1 MTVAAAVVA
10 VAAGLLTFVIAA
22 TVFSHHSAN
31 HDEGVYLT
39 QAALLLGGQLE
50 FHAGPLADAVHPW
63 FFIEDGGRLYPKYN
77 PVPAA
82 TFAVSMAL
90 FGEPRVTLAVIAA
103 GNAALVYL
111 IGSMAVGRRAG
122 LAATVCFA
130 ASPMAVATSSAF
142 LPYAPTTFLNLVFAV
157 AYLRSVRDR
166 SLPAAGVAGVAIGLA
181 FFARPY
187 TAVLFAAP
195 FICHAL
201 WRVWSAVRRFG
212 AETGQS
218 TARAFAVLGR
228 RALGVGRSGELPGP
242 IRRQGL
248 TALFGTLF
256 VGVTLAYN
264 VRMTGS
270 PLTFPY
276 QVFAPMDGPG
286 FGERRILG
294 HSVDYTLGLA
304 LESNRYAL
312 QEIATRWFA
321 AGPLGTITAL
331 VGGTVALWGWRA
343 SGDPCAPVVADASDA
358 ADADA
363 DAAAADADADAAA
376 ADADADAAA
385 ADADA
390 DAAATVDGGDEVGS
404 SPGPAGS
411 PAFRRTATL
420 LLVGVAVSVA
430 VGNLYFWGTHNALAD
445 LSDPTDGLASLF
457 GPFYHFDLLV
467 PLSVFGGLG
476 VAAGAR
482 ALSAARERVVARGVS
497 PMVASAALA
506 VVVALAVAGGGV
518 AAVDAAADPMERN
531 AAVDE
536 KHEAAYAPIDEATF
550 EDALVFVPTPYGEW
564 QNHPFQ
570 YLRNGP
576 GLDGEVVYALDR
588 DPVENFAVLDAYSDR
603 TLYRYGYQGVWTA
616 DPEARVTPK
625 LESLDRR
632 SGPTL
637 DATTTVGV
645 PDRVARAQV
654 RVDPRRGAAGGPD
667 HVSYTVS
674 DPGDSLAV
682 DWAVTPEGV
691 RLPGAAA
698 TGDADAAEP
707 VPFDPEG
714 DVVAVTV
721 TLVDPTGATFTYRQ
735 EVTVRVTE
743 GGEAGAAE
751 ERVEAVWPPERST
764 CRLVTECGNEGTYL
778 PDEPDAHPDWVVF
791 ETDATGTGDR

>member
-1 MTVAAAVVA
+1 VSLLPPPVRPRRLVARLRERLDRADRVSYAAALVA
-10 VAAGLLTFVIAA
+10 VAAGVLTFAIAA

-90 FGEPRVTLAVIAA
+90 FGEPRVTLAAVAA

-111 IGSMAVGRRAG
+111 LGSLTFGRRAG
-122 LAATVCFA
+122 LAAAVLFA
-130 ASPMAVATSSAF
+130 ASPMAIATSAAF
-142 LPYAPTTFLNLVFAV
+142 LPYAPTTFFNLIFAV

-166 SLPAAGVAGVAIGLA
+166 SLAAAGVAGVAIGIA

-195 FICHAL
+195 FICHAV
-201 WRVWSAVRRFG
+201 WQIGRRVASDGLRGLPDPVRRH
-212 AETGQS
+212 
-218 TARAFAVLGR
+218 
-228 RALGVGRSGELPGP
+228 
-242 IRRQGL
+242 GL

-256 VGVTLAYN
+256 VGITLAYN

-270 PLTFPY
+270 PLVFPY
-276 QVFAPMDGPG
+276 QAFAPMDGPG
-286 FGERRILG
+286 FGERRILD

-304 LESNRYAL
+304 LESNRYAV

-321 AGPLGTITAL
+321 AGPLGTLAAL
-331 VGGTVALWGWRA
+331 VGGAVALRRWRA
-343 SGDPCAPVVADASDA
+343 RGDPREPS
-358 ADADA
+358 
-363 DAAAADADADAAA
+363 
-376 ADADADAAA
+376 
-385 ADADA
+385 
-390 DAAATVDGGDEVGS
+390 ATVDGED
-404 SPGPAGS
+404 PAGS
-411 PAFRRTATL
+411 PGFRRTAAL
-420 LLVGVAVSVA
+420 LLAAVAVSVV
-430 VGNLYFWGTHNALAD
+430 VGNLFFWGTHNALAG

-482 ALSAARERVVARGVS
+482 ALAAVRDRAAASRVGSPRIARVALALV
-497 PMVASAALA
+497 VASAI
-506 VVVALAVAGGGV
+506 VVAGV

-531 AAVDE
+531 AAVDA
-536 KHEAAYAPIDEATF
+536 KHEAAYAPFDETAF
-550 EDALVFVPTPYGEW
+550 ENGLVFVPTPYGEW

-570 YLRNGP
+570 YLRNEP

-588 DPVENFAVLDAYSDR
+588 DPEENFVVLDAYPDR
-603 TLYRYGYQGVWTA
+603 TLYRYAYRGVWSPHP
-616 DPEARVTPK
+616 DARVTPK
-625 LESLDRR
+625 LETLDRR
-632 SGPTL
+632 TGDRI
-637 DATTTVGV
+637 DAETTVGV
-645 PDRVARAQV
+645 PDRVARARV
-654 RVDPRRGAAGGPD
+654 RVDPRRGAAGGPERA
-667 HVSYTVS
+667 SYTVT
-674 DPGDSLAV
+674 DPEESLAV

-691 RLPGAAA
+691 RLPGA
-698 TGDADAAEP
+698 GDSGEP
-707 VPFDPEG
+707 VAFDPEG

-721 TLVDPTGATFTYRQ
+721 TLVDPAGSTYTYRQ

-743 GGEAGAAE
+743 DGEG
-751 ERVEAVWPPERST
+751 VEAVWPPERST

-778 PDEPDAHPDWVVF
+778 PDEPGTHPEWVVF
-791 ETDATGTGDR
+791 ETDAE

>member
-1 MTVAAAVVA
+1 MSLLPLSLRPRRLAARLRQRLARADRVSLAAALVA
-10 VAAGLLTFVIAA
+10 IAAGVLTFVIAA

-82 TFAVSMAL
+82 MFAVTMGL
-90 FGEPRVTLAVIAA
+90 FGEPRVTLAVVAA

-111 IGSMAVGRRAG
+111 LGSMTVGRRAG
-122 LAATVCFA
+122 LAAAVCFA

-142 LPYAPTTFLNLVFAV
+142 LPYAPTTFFNLIFAV

-166 SLPAAGVAGVAIGLA
+166 SLRAAGVAGVAIGLA

-195 FICHAL
+195 FIAHAL
-201 WRVWSAVRRFG
+201 WRVGSAVRRFG
-212 AETGQS
+212 AESGMS
-218 TARAFAVLGR
+218 TPRAFAALGR

-242 IRRQGL
+242 IRRHGL
-248 TALFGTLF
+248 TALFGVLF

-286 FGERRILG
+286 FGKRRILG

-312 QEIATRWFA
+312 QEIATRWFV
-321 AGPLGTITAL
+321 AGPLGTVVAL
-331 VGGTVALWGWRA
+331 VGGAVALWGWRA
-343 SGDPCAPVVADASDA
+343 SGDPRRPVV
-358 ADADA
+358 
-363 DAAAADADADAAA
+363 
-376 ADADADAAA
+376 
-385 ADADA
+385 
-390 DAAATVDGGDEVGS
+390 VDHGKDVAET
-404 SPGPAGS
+404 AGS

-420 LLVGVAVSVA
+420 LLVGVAVSVV

-476 VAAGAR
+476 VAVGWR
-482 ALSAARERVVARGVS
+482 GLVAARERVVVRGVS
-497 PMVASAALA
+497 PTVASAALA

-518 AAVDAAADPMERN
+518 TAVDAAADPMERN

-588 DPVENFAVLDAYSDR
+588 DPVENFAVLDAYPNR

-616 DPEARVTPK
+616 NPETRVTPK
-625 LESLDRR
+625 LAVLGRR
-632 SGPTL
+632 SGARL
-637 DATTTVGV
+637 DAETTVGV
-645 PDRVARAQV
+645 PDRVVRAQV

-674 DPGDSLAV
+674 DLGDSLAV

-691 RLPGAAA
+691 RLSDGAAA
-698 TGDADAAEP
+698 GAPEAAEP

-735 EVTVRVTE
+735 EVTVRLTE
-743 GGEAGAAE
+743 DDT
-751 ERVEAVWPPERST
+751 VEAVWPPERST

-778 PDEPDAHPDWVVF
+778 PDEPQTHPEWVVF
-791 ETDATGTGDR
+791 ETETETSD

>member
-1 MTVAAAVVA
+1 MAVLPPFARPRRLATRLRERLARADRATLAAALVS
-10 VAAGLLTFVIAA
+10 VAAGVLTFAIAA

-82 TFAVSMAL
+82 MFAVSMGL
-90 FGEPRVTLAVIAA
+90 FGEPRVTLAAVAA

-111 IGSMAVGRRAG
+111 LGSLTFGRRAG
-122 LAATVCFA
+122 LAAAVLFA
-130 ASPMAVATSSAF
+130 ASPMAIATSSAF
-142 LPYAPTTFLNLVFAV
+142 LPYAPTTFFNLVFAV

-166 SLPAAGVAGVAIGLA
+166 SLAAAGVAGVAIGIA
-181 FFARPY
+181 FFSRPY

-195 FICHAL
+195 FIGHAL
-201 WRVWSAVRRFG
+201 WRVGSAVRRFG
-212 AETGQS
+212 AETERS
-218 TARAFAVLGR
+218 APRALAALGR
-228 RALGVGRSGELPGP
+228 RALPVGGSRGLPDP
-242 IRRQGL
+242 IRRHGL

-264 VRMTGS
+264 ARMTGS
-270 PLTFPY
+270 PLVFPY

-312 QEIATRWFA
+312 QEVATRWFA
-321 AGPLGTITAL
+321 AGPLGTLAAL
-331 VGGTVALWGWRA
+331 AGGGVALRRWLAR
-343 SGDPCAPVVADASDA
+343 GDPRRAEPA
-358 ADADA
+358 A
-363 DAAAADADADAAA
+363 
-376 ADADADAAA
+376 
-385 ADADA
+385 
-390 DAAATVDGGDEVGS
+390 DGGDGTVDAS
-404 SPGPAGS
+404 GS
-411 PAFRRTATL
+411 PAFRRTAAL
-420 LLVGVAVSVA
+420 LLVGVAVSVV

-467 PLSVFGGLG
+467 PLSAFGGLG
-476 VAAGAR
+476 VAAVAR
-482 ALSAARERVVARGVS
+482 ALPVVRDRLT
-497 PMVASAALA
+497 ASAAGARIGSPRVARVALALAVASA
-506 VVVALAVAGGGV
+506 VVVAGV
-518 AAVDAAADPMERN
+518 AAADAAAEPIERN
-531 AAVDE
+531 AEIDA
-536 KHEAAYAPIDEATF
+536 KHEAAYAPFDETTF
-550 EDALVFVPTPYGEW
+550 EDGLVFVPTPYGEW

-588 DPVENFAVLDAYSDR
+588 DPEENFAVLDAYPDR
-603 TLYRYGYQGVWTA
+603 TLYRYGYHGVWTA
-616 DPEARVTPK
+616 DPDARVTPK

-632 SGPTL
+632 SGERI
-637 DATTTVGV
+637 DAEATVGV
-645 PDRVARAQV
+645 PDRVARARV
-654 RVDPRRGAAGGPD
+654 RVDPRRGAAGGPERA
-667 HVSYTVS
+667 SYTVS
-674 DPGDSLAV
+674 DPGASLAV
-682 DWAVTPEGV
+682 DWAVTPAGV
-691 RLPGAAA
+691 RLPGAATA
-698 TGDADAAEP
+698 GGDANASAP
-707 VPFDPEG
+707 VPFDPDG

-721 TLVDPTGATFTYRQ
+721 TLVDPAGATYTYRQ
-735 EVTVRVTE
+735 EVTVRVTGGDGADA
-743 GGEAGAAE
+743 GGERVDG

-778 PDEPDAHPDWVVF
+778 PDEPDTHPEWVVF
-791 ETDATGTGDR
+791 ETDADTSD

>member
-1 MTVAAAVVA
+1 MSLAAALVA
-10 VAAGLLTFVIAA
+10 VAAGLLTFAIAA

-39 QAALLLGGQLE
+39 QAALLLEGQLA

-82 TFAVSMAL
+82 MFAVTMGA
-90 FGEPRVTLAVIAA
+90 FGEPRVTLAAVAA

-111 IGSMAVGRRAG
+111 LGSMAVGRRAG
-122 LAATVCFA
+122 LAAAVLFA

-142 LPYAPTTFLNLVFAV
+142 LPYAPTTFLNLIFAV

-166 SLPAAGVAGVAIGLA
+166 SLRAAGVAGVAIGLA

-195 FICHAL
+195 FIGHAL
-201 WRVWSAVRRFG
+201 WQVGSAVRRFG

-218 TARAFAVLGR
+218 TPRALAALGR
-228 RALGVGRSGELPGP
+228 RALPVGGSRGLPGP
-242 IRRQGL
+242 IRRHGL

-264 VRMTGS
+264 VQMTGS

-312 QEIATRWFA
+312 QEIATRWFV
-321 AGPLGTITAL
+321 AGPLGTVAAL
-331 VGGTVALWGWRA
+331 VGVAVALWGWRT
-343 SGDPCAPVVADASDA
+343 SGDPRGPVVAEPTGDRA
-358 ADADA
+358 
-363 DAAAADADADAAA
+363 
-376 ADADADAAA
+376 
-385 ADADA
+385 
-390 DAAATVDGGDEVGS
+390 VDEERAPS
-404 SPGPAGS
+404 EAPSPAGS

-420 LLVGVAVSVA
+420 LLVGVAVSVV

-476 VAAGAR
+476 VAAVAR
-482 ALSAARERVVARGVS
+482 ALSAARNQVVARGVS
-497 PMVASAALA
+497 PTVASAALA

-536 KHEAAYAPIDEATF
+536 KHEMAYAPFDETTF
-550 EDALVFVPTPYGEW
+550 EDALVFLPTPYGEW

-570 YLRNGP
+570 YLRNDP
-576 GLDGEVVYALDR
+576 GLDGDVVYALDR
-588 DPVENFAVLDAYSDR
+588 DPVENFAVLDAYPDR

-616 DPEARVTPK
+616 NPETRVTPK
-625 LESLDRR
+625 LEVLDRR
-632 SGPTL
+632 SGSRI
-637 DATTTVGV
+637 DAETTVGV

-654 RVDPRRGAAGGPD
+654 RIDPRRGAPGGPD

-674 DPGDSLAV
+674 DLGDSLAV

-691 RLPGAAA
+691 RLPGAA
-698 TGDADAAEP
+698 DASDADAAAGGTDAAEP
-707 VPFDPEG
+707 VPFDPDG

-721 TLVDPTGATFTYRQ
+721 TLVDPAGSTFTYRQ
-735 EVTVRVTE
+735 EVTVRTTE
-743 GGEAGAAE
+743 DGA
-751 ERVEAVWPPERST
+751 VEVVWPPERST

-778 PDEPDAHPDWVVF
+778 PNEPDAHPEWVVF
-791 ETDATGTGDR
+791 ETDAETSDS

>member
-1 MTVAAAVVA
+1 MSLLPPSLRPPRLAARLRQRLASADRVSLAAALVA
-10 VAAGLLTFVIAA
+10 VAAGLLTFAIAA

-82 TFAVSMAL
+82 MFAVSMGL
-90 FGEPRVTLAVIAA
+90 FGEPRVTLAVVAA

-111 IGSMAVGRRAG
+111 LGSMAVGRRAG
-122 LAATVCFA
+122 LAAAVCFA

-142 LPYAPTTFLNLVFAV
+142 LPYAPTTFLNLIFAV
-157 AYLRSVRDR
+157 GYLRGVRDR
-166 SLPAAGVAGVAIGLA
+166 SLAAAGVAGVAIGLA

-195 FICHAL
+195 FIAHAL
-201 WRVWSAVRRFG
+201 WRVGSAVRRFG
-212 AETGQS
+212 VESGTS
-218 TARAFAVLGR
+218 TPRAFAALGR

-242 IRRQGL
+242 IRRNGL
-248 TALFGTLF
+248 TALFGVLF

-312 QEIATRWFA
+312 QEIATRWFV
-321 AGPLGTITAL
+321 AGPLGTVAAL
-331 VGGTVALWGWRA
+331 VGGAVAAYGWRA
-343 SGDPCAPVVADASDA
+343 SGDPREPVVTDASDA
-358 ADADA
+358 DADPAAVDADA
-363 DAAAADADADAAA
+363 DPAA
-376 ADADADAAA
+376 
-385 ADADA
+385 
-390 DAAATVDGGDEVGS
+390 VDGGDEIGS
-404 SPGPAGS
+404 SPGSADS
-411 PAFRRTATL
+411 RAFRRLGTL

-476 VAAGAR
+476 VAAAAR
-482 ALSAARERVVARGVS
+482 ALSAARERVVESGAS
-497 PMVASAALA
+497 PTVASAALA

-550 EDALVFVPTPYGEW
+550 EDGLVFVPTPYGEW

-588 DPVENFAVLDAYSDR
+588 DPVENFAVLDAYPNR

-616 DPEARVTPK
+616 NPETRVTPK
-625 LESLDRR
+625 LAVLDRR
-632 SGPTL
+632 SGAQL
-637 DATTTVGV
+637 DAETTVGV
-645 PDRVARAQV
+645 PDRVVRAQV

-674 DPGDSLAV
+674 DLGDSLAV

-691 RLPGAAA
+691 RLSDGAAA
-698 TGDADAAEP
+698 GAPEAAEP

-743 GGEAGAAE
+743 DDT
-751 ERVEAVWPPERST
+751 VEAVWPPERST

-778 PDEPDAHPDWVVF
+778 PDEPQTHPEWVVF
-791 ETDATGTGDR
+791 ETETETSD

>member
-1 MTVAAAVVA
+1 MSVLPPSLRPRRLLVHLRQRLERADRVSLAAALVA
-10 VAAGLLTFVIAA
+10 VAAGALTFAVAV

-39 QAALLLGGQLE
+39 QAALLLDGQLA
-50 FHAGPLADAVHPW
+50 FHAGSLADAVHPW

-90 FGEPRVTLAVIAA
+90 FGEPRVTLAVVAA

-111 IGSMAVGRRAG
+111 LGSAAVGRRAG
-122 LAATVCFA
+122 LAAVVLFA
-130 ASPMAVATSSAF
+130 ASPMAIATSSAF
-142 LPYAPTTFLNLVFAV
+142 LPYAPTTLFNLVFAV
-157 AYLRSVRDR
+157 AYLRSVRDE
-166 SLPAAGVAGVAIGLA
+166 SLRAAGVAGLAIGVA

-201 WRVWSAVRRFG
+201 WRVASATRRFG
-212 AETGQS
+212 AESAAS
-218 TARAFAVLGR
+218 TP
-228 RALGVGRSGELPGP
+228 RALVDAGVRGLPDP
-242 IRRQGL
+242 VRRHGL

-264 VRMTGS
+264 ARMTGS
-270 PLTFPY
+270 PLVFPY

-304 LESNRYAL
+304 LESNGYAL
-312 QEIATRWFA
+312 REIATRWFA
-321 AGPLGTITAL
+321 AGPLGTLAAL
-331 VGGTVALWGWRA
+331 VGGAVALRGWRA
-343 SGDPCAPVVADASDA
+343 TGDPRGLLYDRAADDASG
-358 ADADA
+358 
-363 DAAAADADADAAA
+363 
-376 ADADADAAA
+376 
-385 ADADA
+385 
-390 DAAATVDGGDEVGS
+390 T
-404 SPGPAGS
+404 PG
-411 PAFRRTATL
+411 FRRTATA
-420 LLVGVAVSVA
+420 LLVGVAVSVV

-467 PLSVFGGLG
+467 PLSVFGGLA
-476 VAAGAR
+476 VAAAAR
-482 ALSAARERVVARGVS
+482 ALSAARDRLVSRGASGTVAR
-497 PMVASAALA
+497 VAIA
-506 VVVALAVAGGGV
+506 VVVASAVVVAGV
-518 AAVDAAADPMERN
+518 AAVDAAADPIERN
-531 AAVDE
+531 AAVDA
-536 KHEAAYAPIDEATF
+536 KHEAAYAPFDETTF
-550 EDALVFVPTPYGEW
+550 EDGLVFVPTPYGEW

-588 DPVENFAVLDAYSDR
+588 DPVENFAVLDAYPDR

-616 DPEARVTPK
+616 DPETRVTPK
-625 LESLDRR
+625 LEPLDRR
-632 SGPTL
+632 TGARI
-637 DATTTVGV
+637 DAETTVGV

-654 RVDPRRGAAGGPD
+654 RVDPRRGAPGGPD

-674 DPGDSLAV
+674 DLGDSLAV

-698 TGDADAAEP
+698 AGDPEAGDP

-714 DVVAVTV
+714 DAVAVTV
-721 TLVDPTGATFTYRQ
+721 TLVDPAGATFTYRQ

-743 GGEAGAAE
+743 GSEAGASG
-751 ERVEAVWPPERST
+751 ERVEVVWPPERST
-764 CRLVTECGNEGTYL
+764 CRLVTACGTEGTYL
-778 PDEPDAHPDWVVF
+778 PDEPDAHPEWVVF
-791 ETDATGTGDR
+791 ETAAEASD

>member
-1 MTVAAAVVA
+1 MSLLPPSARPRRLAARLRQRLARADRVSLAATLVA
-10 VAAGLLTFVIAA
+10 VAAGLLTFAIAA

-39 QAALLLGGQLE
+39 QAALLLEGQLA
-50 FHAGPLADAVHPW
+50 FHAGPLADAFHPW

-82 TFAVSMAL
+82 MFAVTMGL
-90 FGEPRVTLAVIAA
+90 FGEPRVTLAVVAA
-103 GNAALVYL
+103 GNAALLYL
-111 IGSMAVGRRAG
+111 LGSMAVGRRAG
-122 LAATVCFA
+122 LAAAVCFA

-142 LPYAPTTFLNLVFAV
+142 LPYAPTTFLNLIFAV

-166 SLPAAGVAGVAIGLA
+166 SLRAAGVAGVAIGLA

-195 FICHAL
+195 FIGHAL

-212 AETGQS
+212 VESGTS
-218 TARAFAVLGR
+218 TPRAVAALGR

-242 IRRQGL
+242 IRRHGL

-264 VRMTGS
+264 ALMTGS
-270 PLTFPY
+270 PLVFPY

-294 HSVDYTLGLA
+294 HTVDYTLGLA

-321 AGPLGTITAL
+321 AGPLGTAAAL
-331 VGGTVALWGWRA
+331 VGGVVAAYGWRA
-343 SGDPCAPVVADASDA
+343 SGDPRGLLD
-358 ADADA
+358 
-363 DAAAADADADAAA
+363 
-376 ADADADAAA
+376 
-385 ADADA
+385 
-390 DAAATVDGGDEVGS
+390 DGETGP
-404 SPGPAGS
+404 SPDPAGS

-467 PLSVFGGLG
+467 PLSAFGGLG
-476 VAAGAR
+476 VAAAGR
-482 ALSAARERVVARGVS
+482 SLSAARERLVARGVS
-497 PMVASAALA
+497 PAAAGAALA

-536 KHEAAYAPIDEATF
+536 KHEMAYAPFDEATF
-550 EDALVFVPTPYGEW
+550 EDGLVFLPTPYGEW

-588 DPVENFAVLDAYSDR
+588 DPVENFAVLDAYPNR
-603 TLYRYGYQGVWTA
+603 TLYRYGYRGTWTA
-616 DPEARVTPK
+616 DPETRITPK
-625 LESLDRR
+625 LEALDRR
-632 SGPTL
+632 SGPRI
-637 DATTTVGV
+637 DAETTVGV
-645 PDRVARAQV
+645 PDRVVRAQV

-667 HVSYTVS
+667 HASYTVS
-674 DPGDSLAV
+674 DLGDSLAV

-698 TGDADAAEP
+698 AGDADAAEP

-721 TLVDPTGATFTYRQ
+721 TLVDPAGATFTYRQ

-743 GGEAGAAE
+743 GGEAGADG

-791 ETDATGTGDR
+791 ETAATGTGDR

>member
-1 MTVAAAVVA
+1 MSLAAALVA
-10 VAAGLLTFVIAA
+10 VAAGVLTFAVAA

-39 QAALLLGGQLE
+39 QAALLLAGQLE

-63 FFIEDGGRLYPKYN
+63 FFIEDAGRLYPKYN

-90 FGEPRVTLAVIAA
+90 FDEPRVTLAAVAA

-111 IGSMAVGRRAG
+111 LGSMTVGRRAG
-122 LAATVCFA
+122 LAAAVLFA
-130 ASPMAVATSSAF
+130 ASPMAVATSAAF
-142 LPYAPTTFLNLVFAV
+142 LPYAPTTFFNLIFAV

-166 SLPAAGVAGVAIGLA
+166 SLAAAGVAGVAIGIA
-181 FFARPY
+181 FFSRPY

-195 FICHAL
+195 FIGHAL
-201 WRVWSAVRRFG
+201 WQVGSAVRRFG
-212 AETGQS
+212 AESGAS
-218 TARAFAVLGR
+218 TPRALAALGR
-228 RALGVGRSGELPGP
+228 RALAVGGSRGLPGL
-242 IRRQGL
+242 IRRHGL

-321 AGPLGTITAL
+321 AGPLGTAL
-331 VGGTVALWGWRA
+331 ALGGGAVAVGGWRA
-343 SGDPCAPVVADASDA
+343 SGDPRGLLDGGAAGPSETRDAS
-358 ADADA
+358 
-363 DAAAADADADAAA
+363 
-376 ADADADAAA
+376 
-385 ADADA
+385 
-390 DAAATVDGGDEVGS
+390 GS
-404 SPGPAGS
+404 A
-411 PAFRRTATL
+411 AFRRTAAL
-420 LLVGVAVSVA
+420 LVVGVAVSVV
-430 VGNLYFWGTHNALAD
+430 VGNLYFWGTHNALAE

-476 VAAGAR
+476 VAAGHR
-482 ALSAARERVVARGVS
+482 ALSAARTRLVERGVS
-497 PMVASAALA
+497 APAAR
-506 VVVALAVAGGGV
+506 VALALVVAGALVVGGL
-518 AAVDAAADPMERN
+518 AAVDAAADPIERN

-536 KHEAAYAPIDEATF
+536 KHEAAYAPFDETTF
-550 EDALVFVPTPYGEW
+550 GNGLVFVPAPYGEW

-576 GLDGEVVYALDR
+576 GLDGDVVYALDR
-588 DPVENFAVLDAYSDR
+588 DPVENFAVLDAYPDR
-603 TLYRYGYQGVWTA
+603 TLFRYGYQGVWTA
-616 DPEARVTPK
+616 NPDVRVTPK
-625 LESLDRR
+625 LEPLDRR
-632 SGPTL
+632 SGSRI
-637 DATTTVGV
+637 DAETTVGV

-654 RVDPRRGAAGGPD
+654 RVDPRRGALDGPD
-667 HVSYTVS
+667 HASYTVS
-674 DPGDSLAV
+674 DLGDSLAV

-698 TGDADAAEP
+698 AGDPDAAEP

-721 TLVDPTGATFTYRQ
+721 TLVDSAGSTFTYRQ
-735 EVTVRVTE
+735 EVTVRVTQD
-743 GGEAGAAE
+743 GT
-751 ERVEAVWPPERST
+751 VEAVWPPERST

-791 ETDATGTGDR
+791 ETDAESSD

>member
-1 MTVAAAVVA
+1 MTLAAALVA
-10 VAAGLLTFVIAA
+10 VAAGALTFAIAA

-90 FGEPRVTLAVIAA
+90 FDEPRVTLAAVAA
-103 GNAALVYL
+103 ANAALVYL
-111 IGSMAVGRRAG
+111 FGSRTFGRRAG
-122 LAATVCFA
+122 LAAAVLFA
-130 ASPMAVATSSAF
+130 ASPMAIATSSAF
-142 LPYAPTTFLNLVFAV
+142 LPYAPTTLFNLIFAV
-157 AYLRSVRDR
+157 AYLRSVRNG
-166 SLPAAGVAGVAIGLA
+166 SLPAAGVAGVAIGIA

-201 WRVWSAVRRFG
+201 WRVGSAVRRFG
-212 AETGQS
+212 TETGRS
-218 TARAFAVLGR
+218 TPRALAALGR
-228 RALGVGRSGELPGP
+228 RALGVGESRGLPDP
-242 IRRQGL
+242 VRRHGL

-264 VRMTGS
+264 ARITGS
-270 PLTFPY
+270 PLVFPY
-276 QVFAPMDGPG
+276 QAFAPMDGPG

-294 HSVDYTLGLA
+294 HSVEYTLGLA
-304 LESNRYAL
+304 LESNGYAL
-312 QEIATRWFA
+312 REIATRWFA
-321 AGPLGTITAL
+321 AGPLGTVAAL
-331 VGGTVALWGWRA
+331 VGGAVALWGWRA
-343 SGDPCAPVVADASDA
+343 SGDPRALLDGDRNGSGAVESAPV
-358 ADADA
+358 
-363 DAAAADADADAAA
+363 
-376 ADADADAAA
+376 
-385 ADADA
+385 
-390 DAAATVDGGDEVGS
+390 
-404 SPGPAGS
+404 GS
-411 PAFRRTATL
+411 PAFRRTAAL
-420 LLVGVAVSVA
+420 LLVGVAVSVV

-476 VAAGAR
+476 IAAGFR
-482 ALSAARERVVARGVS
+482 ALSAARERLVDRGVS
-497 PMVASAALA
+497 PAAARVAVA
-506 VVVALAVAGGGV
+506 VVVAVAVAGAGV
-518 AAVDAAADPMERN
+518 AAVDAAADPIERN
-531 AAVDE
+531 AAVDA
-536 KHEAAYAPIDEATF
+536 KHEAAYAPFDETSF
-550 EDALVFVPTPYGEW
+550 EDGLVFLPTPYGEW

-588 DPVENFAVLDAYSDR
+588 DPEENFAVLDAYPNR

-616 DPEARVTPK
+616 DPGARVAPK
-625 LESLDRR
+625 LETLDRR
-632 SGPTL
+632 DGTTV
-637 DATTTVGV
+637 DAVTTVGV

-654 RVDPRRGAAGGPD
+654 RVDPRRGAPGGPD
-667 HVSYTVS
+667 HASYAVS
-674 DPGDSLAV
+674 DPGESLAV
-682 DWAVTPEGV
+682 DWAVTPGGV
-691 RLPGAAA
+691 RLPGATAA
-698 TGDADAAEP
+698 GDPEAGES
-707 VPFDPEG
+707 VPFDPAG

-721 TLVDPTGATFTYRQ
+721 TLVDPAGATFTYRQ

-743 GGEAGAAE
+743 GG

-778 PDEPDAHPDWVVF
+778 PDDPDAHPDWVVF
-791 ETDATGTGDR
+791 ETDAETE

>member
-1 MTVAAAVVA
+1 VTLAAALVS
-10 VAAGLLTFVIAA
+10 VAAGVLTFVIAA

-82 TFAVSMAL
+82 LFAVSMGL
-90 FGEPRVTLAVIAA
+90 FGEPRVTLAVVAA
-103 GNAALVYL
+103 GNVALVYL
-111 IGSMAVGRRAG
+111 LGSLTFGRRAG
-122 LAATVCFA
+122 LAAAVLFA
-130 ASPMAVATSSAF
+130 ASPMAIATSSAF
-142 LPYAPTTFLNLVFAV
+142 LPYAPTTSFNLIFAV

-166 SLPAAGVAGVAIGLA
+166 SLAAAGVAGVAIGIA

-195 FICHAL
+195 FIAHAL
-201 WRVWSAVRRFG
+201 WQVGSAVRRTG
-212 AETGQS
+212 AES
-218 TARAFAVLGR
+218 AASAP
-228 RALGVGRSGELPGP
+228 RALASDGLRGLPDP
-242 IRRQGL
+242 VRRHGL

-270 PLTFPY
+270 PLVFPY

-312 QEIATRWFA
+312 QEVATRWFA
-321 AGPLGTITAL
+321 AGPLGTLAAL
-331 VGGTVALWGWRA
+331 AGGGVALRRLRA
-343 SGDPCAPVVADASDA
+343 RGDPHA
-358 ADADA
+358 AE
-363 DAAAADADADAAA
+363 AAADGEGGAVDA
-376 ADADADAAA
+376 
-385 ADADA
+385 
-390 DAAATVDGGDEVGS
+390 S
-404 SPGPAGS
+404 GS
-411 PAFRRTATL
+411 PAFRRTAAL
-420 LLVGVAVSVA
+420 LLVGVAVSVV

-467 PLSVFGGLG
+467 PLSAFGGLG

-482 ALSAARERVVARGVS
+482 ALPAVRDRLTALAAGARVGSPRVARVALALA
-497 PMVASAALA
+497 VASA
-506 VVVALAVAGGGV
+506 VVVAGV
-518 AAVDAAADPMERN
+518 AAADAAAEPIERN
-531 AAVDE
+531 AEIDA
-536 KHEAAYAPIDEATF
+536 KHEAAYAPFDETTF
-550 EDALVFVPTPYGEW
+550 EDGLVFVPTPYGEW

-588 DPVENFAVLDAYSDR
+588 DPAENFAVLDAYPDR
-603 TLYRYGYQGVWTA
+603 ALYRYGYRGVWTA
-616 DPEARVTPK
+616 DPDARVTPK

-632 SGPTL
+632 SGDRI
-637 DATTTVGV
+637 DAETTVGV
-645 PDRVARAQV
+645 PDRVARARV
-654 RVDPRRGAAGGPD
+654 RVDPRRGAAGGPERA
-667 HVSYTVS
+667 SYAVA
-674 DPGDSLAV
+674 DPDGSLAV
-682 DWAVTPEGV
+682 DWTVTPAGV
-691 RLPGAAA
+691 RLPGA
-698 TGDADAAEP
+698 DAAAAADGDGNASAP
-707 VPFDPEG
+707 VPFDPDG

-721 TLVDPTGATFTYRQ
+721 TLVDPAGATFTYRQ
-735 EVTVRVTE
+735 EVTVRVT
-743 GGEAGAAE
+743 GGG

-764 CRLVTECGNEGTYL
+764 CRLVTECGTEGTYL
-778 PDEPDAHPDWVVF
+778 PDEPDTHPDWVVF
-791 ETDATGTGDR
+791 ETDADVSDE

>member
-1 MTVAAAVVA
+1 MSLRPPSVRPRRLAARLRQRLARADRVTVAAALVA
-10 VAAGLLTFVIAA
+10 VAAGAMTFAIAA

-82 TFAVSMAL
+82 MFAVSMGL
-90 FGEPRVTLAVIAA
+90 FGEPRVTLAAVAA

-111 IGSMAVGRRAG
+111 LGSQAVGRRAG
-122 LAATVCFA
+122 LAAAALFA
-130 ASPMAVATSSAF
+130 ASPMAIATSSAF
-142 LPYAPTTFLNLVFAV
+142 LPYAPTTFFNLVFAV

-166 SLPAAGVAGVAIGLA
+166 SLPAAGVAGVAIGIA
-181 FFARPY
+181 SFARPY

-195 FICHAL
+195 FIVHAL
-201 WRVWSAVRRFG
+201 WRVGSAVRRFG
-212 AETGQS
+212 AETGRS
-218 TARAFAVLGR
+218 TPPAAAALAR
-228 RALGVGRSGELPGP
+228 RALGVGGSRGLPDP
-242 IRRQGL
+242 IRRHGL

-270 PLTFPY
+270 PLVFPY
-276 QVFAPMDGPG
+276 QEFAPMDGPG

-304 LESNRYAL
+304 IESNRYAL

-321 AGPLGTITAL
+321 AGPLGTVAAL
-331 VGGTVALWGWRA
+331 AGVAVAALGWRA
-343 SGDPCAPVVADASDA
+343 RGDPRGLLADAVGA
-358 ADADA
+358 ADA
-363 DAAAADADADAAA
+363 
-376 ADADADAAA
+376 
-385 ADADA
+385 
-390 DAAATVDGGDEVGS
+390 ATAPDGGS
-404 SPGPAGS
+404 GPAGS

-420 LLVGVAVSVA
+420 LLGGVAVSVA

-467 PLSVFGGLG
+467 PLSVFGGLA
-476 VAAGAR
+476 VAAGWRGLA
-482 ALSAARERVVARGVS
+482 AARERVVERGGSPTAAR
-497 PMVASAALA
+497 VAVAA
-506 VVVALAVAGGGV
+506 VVALAVAGGGV
-518 AAVDAAADPMERN
+518 AAVDAAADPIERN
-531 AAVDE
+531 AEIDA
-536 KHEAAYAPIDEATF
+536 KHEAAYAPFDETTF
-550 EDALVFVPTPYGEW
+550 ESGLVFLPTPYGEW

-588 DPVENFAVLDAYSDR
+588 DPEENFAVLDAYPNR
-603 TLYRYGYQGVWTA
+603 TLYRFGYQGVWTA

-625 LESLDRR
+625 LEALDRR
-632 SGPTL
+632 SGPRI
-637 DATTTVGV
+637 DAETTVGV

-654 RVDPRRGAAGGPD
+654 RVDPRRGAPGGPD

-682 DWAVTPEGV
+682 DWAVTPDGV

-698 TGDADAAEP
+698 AGAPDAAEP
-707 VPFDPEG
+707 VPFDPDG

-743 GGEAGAAE
+743 GGEAGAAG

-764 CRLVTECGNEGTYL
+764 CRLVTACGTEGTYL
-778 PDEPDAHPDWVVF
+778 PDEPDAHSDWVVF
-791 ETDATGTGDR
+791 ETDADTSD

>member
-1 MTVAAAVVA
+1 MSLAAALVA
-10 VAAGLLTFVIAA
+10 VAAGVLTFAIAA

-39 QAALLLGGQLE
+39 QAALLLDGQLAL
-50 FHAGPLADAVHPW
+50 HAGPLADAVHPW

-82 TFAVSMAL
+82 MFAVTMGA
-90 FGEPRVTLAVIAA
+90 FGEPRVTLAAVAA

-111 IGSMAVGRRAG
+111 LGSMVVGRRAG
-122 LAATVCFA
+122 LAAAVLFA
-130 ASPMAVATSSAF
+130 TSPMAVATSSAF
-142 LPYAPTTFLNLVFAV
+142 LPYAPTTFFNLVFAV

-166 SLPAAGVAGVAIGLA
+166 SLRAAGVAGLAIGLA

-195 FICHAL
+195 FILHAL
-201 WRVWSAVRRFG
+201 WRVVSATRRFG
-212 AETGQS
+212 AESGTS
-218 TARAFAVLGR
+218 TP
-228 RALGVGRSGELPGP
+228 RALVAAGLRGLPDP
-242 IRRQGL
+242 VRRHGL
-248 TALFGTLF
+248 TALFGSLF

-312 QEIATRWFA
+312 QEIATRWFV
-321 AGPLGTITAL
+321 AGPLGTVTAL
-331 VGGTVALWGWRA
+331 VGAAVAFRGWRA
-343 SGDPCAPVVADASDA
+343 SGDPRGLLDDDP
-358 ADADA
+358 DA
-363 DAAAADADADAAA
+363 DAATAADGGAA
-376 ADADADAAA
+376 
-385 ADADA
+385 
-390 DAAATVDGGDEVGS
+390 GPSGS
-404 SPGPAGS
+404 A
-411 PAFRRTATL
+411 AFRRLAAL
-420 LLVGVAVSVA
+420 LLVGVAVSVV

-467 PLSVFGGLG
+467 PLSVVGGLG
-476 VAAGAR
+476 IAAGYR
-482 ALSAARERVVARGVS
+482 ALFAVRARLVDRGLSRSAAG
-497 PMVASAALA
+497 AALA

-518 AAVDAAADPMERN
+518 AAVDAAADPIERN

-536 KHEAAYAPIDEATF
+536 KHEAAYAPFDETTF
-550 EDALVFVPTPYGEW
+550 EDGLVFIPAPYGEW

-576 GLDGEVVYALDR
+576 GLDGDVVYALDR
-588 DPVENFAVLDAYSDR
+588 DPVENFAVLDAYPDR
-603 TLYRYGYQGVWTA
+603 TLYRYGYRGTWTA
-616 DPEARVTPK
+616 DPNAHVSPK
-625 LESLDRR
+625 LAALDRR
-632 SGPTL
+632 SGSAIE
-637 DATTTVGV
+637 ATTTVGV

-654 RVDPRRGAAGGPD
+654 RVDPRRGAPGGPD
-667 HVSYTVS
+667 HVSNTVS
-674 DPGDSLAV
+674 DLGDSLAV
-682 DWAVTPEGV
+682 DWTVTPEGV
-691 RLPGAAA
+691 RLSDAAA
-698 TGDADAAEP
+698 AGDADAAEP
-707 VPFDPEG
+707 IPFDPEG

-743 GGEAGAAE
+743 SGEPGAEGDEAGADA
-751 ERVEAVWPPERST
+751 ERVEVVWPPERST
-764 CRLVTECGNEGTYL
+764 CRLVTECGTEGTYL
-778 PDEPDAHPDWVVF
+778 PDDPDAHPDWVVF
-791 ETDATGTGDR
+791 ETDAETNH

>member
-1 MTVAAAVVA
+1 MTVGAAFVS
-10 VAAGLLTFVIAA
+10 VAAGALTFAIAA

-63 FFIEDGGRLYPKYN
+63 FFVEDGGRLYPKYN

-82 TFAVSMAL
+82 TFAVSMWL
-90 FGEPRVTLAVIAA
+90 FDEPRVTLAAIAA

-111 IGSMAVGRRAG
+111 LGSQTFGRRAG
-122 LAATVCFA
+122 LAASVLFA
-130 ASPMAVATSSAF
+130 ASPMAIATSSAF
-142 LPYAPTTFLNLVFAV
+142 LPYAPTTLFNLVFAV
-157 AYLRSVRDR
+157 AYLRGVRDR
-166 SLPAAGVAGVAIGLA
+166 SLPAAGVAGVAIGVA

-201 WRVWSAVRRFG
+201 WRVGSAVRRFG
-212 AETGQS
+212 AETGRS
-218 TARAFAVLGR
+218 TPRALAALGR
-228 RALGVGRSGELPGP
+228 RALAVGGARGLPGP
-242 IRRQGL
+242 VRRQGL

-256 VGVTLAYN
+256 AGVTLAYN
-264 VRMTGS
+264 ARITGS

-276 QVFAPMDGPG
+276 QAFAPMDGPG

-304 LESNRYAL
+304 LESNGYAL
-312 QEIATRWFA
+312 AEIATRWFV
-321 AGPLGTITAL
+321 AGPLGTALAL
-331 VGGTVALWGWRA
+331 VGVVAAVRGWRA
-343 SGDPCAPVVADASDA
+343 YGDVRGLVGEGTVSAARVAAGGETEGASGA
-358 ADADA
+358 
-363 DAAAADADADAAA
+363 
-376 ADADADAAA
+376 
-385 ADADA
+385 
-390 DAAATVDGGDEVGS
+390 
-404 SPGPAGS
+404 PGPSDS
-411 PAFRRTATL
+411 PAFRRTAAA
-420 LLVGVAVSVA
+420 LLVGVAGSVV

-476 VAAGAR
+476 VAVGWR
-482 ALSAARERVVARGVS
+482 ALAAARDRAERRGVS
-497 PMVASAALA
+497 PLVARVALA
-506 VVVALAVAGGGV
+506 VVVASAVAVAGV
-518 AAVDAAADPMERN
+518 AAVDAAADPIERN

-536 KHEAAYAPIDEATF
+536 KHEMAYAPIDEATF

-588 DPVENFAVLDAYSDR
+588 DPEEDFAVLDAYPNR
-603 TLYRYGYQGVWTA
+603 TPYRYGYHGVWGA
-616 DPEARVTPK
+616 NPDAGVVPK
-625 LESLDRR
+625 LEPLDRR
-632 SGPTL
+632 SGDRI
-637 DATTTVGV
+637 DAETTVGV
-645 PDRVARAQV
+645 PDRVARARV
-654 RVDPRRGAAGGPD
+654 RVDPRRGAPGGPD
-667 HVSYTVS
+667 RASYTVS

-682 DWAVTPEGV
+682 DWAVTPDGA

-698 TGDADAAEP
+698 AGDGTRETESAP
-707 VPFDPEG
+707 VPFDPDG
-714 DVVAVTV
+714 DVLAVTV
-721 TLVDPTGATFTYRQ
+721 TLVDPAGATYTYRQ

-743 GGEAGAAE
+743 GDGAGA

-778 PDEPDAHPDWVVF
+778 PDEPGTHPEWVVF
-791 ETDATGTGDR
+791 ETDAEASD